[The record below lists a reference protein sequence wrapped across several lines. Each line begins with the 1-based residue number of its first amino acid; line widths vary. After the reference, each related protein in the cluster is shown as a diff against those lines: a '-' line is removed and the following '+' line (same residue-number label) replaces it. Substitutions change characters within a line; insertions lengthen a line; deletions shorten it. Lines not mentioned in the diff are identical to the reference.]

1 MQKKRNTEIKTK
13 IKITKP
19 EVRNA
24 DASLIQNS
32 TSITTAKSAEKDSK
46 NPQKAIHH
54 PHEKSLEVSKKDYR
68 ISPEKSIRSHKNFPE
83 NPRIEKETSKTDIES
98 STMHAVGVRRSGSG
112 RRVTHAPEN
121 TVYDVPGSGATHDPG
136 SGLTHDLGS
145 GEAHSPGG
153 GVKHETGNGASRDP
167 NSDEEHE
174 TKADNTLGTRSS
186 ATSVP
191 ISEAAELVCNQ
202 VLNSPNLAL
211 DSPNKQPNAVLISYL
226 IKQWVSV
233 GELSADSCTAEI

>member
-24 DASLIQNS
+24 DTSSIQNS

-46 NPQKAIHH
+46 NPQKGIHH
-54 PHEKSLEVSKKDYR
+54 SHEKSLEVSKKDYR

-83 NPRIEKETSKTDIES
+83 NPRIEKETSKTDLES
-98 STMHAVGVRRSGSG
+98 STMHAVGVRRSESG
-112 RRVTHAPEN
+112 RVTHAPEN
-121 TVYDVPGSGATHDPG
+121 TVYEVPGSGATHDPG

-145 GEAHSPGG
+145 GETHSSGG
-153 GVKHETGNGASRDP
+153 GVKHETGNGASRDR

-174 TKADNTLGTRSS
+174 TKADNTLGTGSS
-186 ATSVP
+186 PTSVP
-191 ISEAAELVCNQ
+191 ISESAELVCNQ
-202 VLNSPNLAL
+202 VLNSPNLGL
-211 DSPNKQPNAVLISYL
+211 DSPHKQPSPVLI
-226 IKQWVSV
+226 
-233 GELSADSCTAEI
+233 